1 MSNGEIRVSITE
13 IPKIRE
19 ALEKADKEIERLN
32 KCIKDDKEN
41 ADEIIV
47 EQQKEIERLKQVEK
61 EHQRINGELRE
72 ELKEL
77 KEIQRIGREREYH
90 SKFLKDFQKERGKNV
105 FPDHD
110 EIYKRYDDYKSR
122 VDSSVEY
129 IEDEL
134 WEIGGHVNGSDL
146 LYDKAIQPLLDILKG
161 NDKE

>member
-1 MSNGEIRVSITE
+1 MSWYVETKE
-13 IPKIRE
+13 FE
-19 ALEKADKEIERLN
+19 EKDKEIERLT
-32 KCIKDDKEN
+32 K
-41 ADEIIV
+41 
-47 EQQKEIERLKQVEK
+47 VEK

-122 VDSSVEY
+122 VEKATQYVEDH
-129 IEDEL
+129 IE
-134 WEIGGHVNGSDL
+134 WEIDGEEGIDYTAWINFKGTNYEDFVKD
-146 LYDKAIQPLLDILKG
+146 LLDILKRSR
-161 NDKE
+161 